1 MSDGARSRFPPGKPS
16 ASSRRHACDRCR
28 RQKLKCDVEKPCSL
42 CMRSGFVCETTS
54 APLRKSIRSSRSS
67 GLRDR
72 SSYHLRS
79 GMGTPLG
86 VDQARRGFH
95 HGLNKHLESLAEPDQ
110 YHQASAVELTD
121 QLFQKHDQGSQ
132 ASPAA
137 PGNTSAL
144 PGGAFLSTRNLGHAS
159 REESTSLAEHFPGL
173 ILPSRAIS
181 DFLLQSYWDSVHWF
195 TLLFHIP
202 SFEHSYRQILDDQC
216 VTARQRGTAVL
227 ILMALT
233 LGATYAPD
241 EQSMQMGI
249 SRSELCVLQEN
260 MLNQIRS
267 HFFDMLDTGG
277 VECVQLCIL
286 LSTFHLY
293 TGKPNLAMPILGAGI
308 RSAQAQGLHKEAL
321 WGPANEIVVE
331 VRRRTWWALYVFDRF
346 ASITYG
352 RPPSI
357 SDSHCAVAMP
367 RDLDDLMTVH
377 PVFSLNHH
385 RESNADRPP
394 ATLGAYQ
401 RHKFELYS
409 IAAPIIGDIYD
420 LNEGKWEAVINQ
432 AVEINTKLVAWFD
445 TLPLEL
451 RLEHHLDLDASH
463 LTRQEAE
470 VCRVFEL
477 QALVL
482 QLAYDNIQIILH
494 RPFLR
499 YTRRLMTQ
507 SSRSL
512 YSDAQPTSFEQCEHC
527 ARRTCSI
534 MPRYQR
540 VLRAAQTTQAAAYI
554 AIQNFTAGVTLGMV
568 ALCNLGS
575 VQSLD
580 AKRGVANSIALQK
593 MLAACSVVS
602 SQTVKVLK
610 ELLELIFRRELQSL
624 LGQSAAEPGPPNRS
638 DGMTH
643 EPNGRERLA
652 AHRGGFA
659 DEGVLDPSVSA
670 IVLNERASTEQLSP
684 KVPGA
689 SEARRDAQGPAE
701 MQHEGMS
708 AAAPGDEVA
717 NAFPLVCGID
727 EALEFVQRVLWENS
741 DPSIPPSNDI
751 LATTGMQLEASAQP
765 PPSVPPGSTLSDSL
779 GNHLSPMASMAEP
792 ASHGQNN
799 FNTLQL
805 SQSWIWNPTDFS

>member
-1 MSDGARSRFPPGKPS
+1 M
-16 ASSRRHACDRCR
+16 
-28 RQKLKCDVEKPCSL
+28 L
-42 CMRSGFVCETTS
+42 TS
-54 APLRKSIRSSRSS
+54 AKI
-67 GLRDR
+67 
-72 SSYHLRS
+72 
-79 GMGTPLG
+79 
-86 VDQARRGFH
+86 
-95 HGLNKHLESLAEPDQ
+95 
-110 YHQASAVELTD
+110 
-121 QLFQKHDQGSQ
+121 
-132 ASPAA
+132 
-137 PGNTSAL
+137 
-144 PGGAFLSTRNLGHAS
+144 
-159 REESTSLAEHFPGL
+159 
-173 ILPSRAIS
+173 
-181 DFLLQSYWDSVHWF
+181 
-195 TLLFHIP
+195 
-202 SFEHSYRQILDDQC
+202 
-216 VTARQRGTAVL
+216 
-227 ILMALT
+227 
-233 LGATYAPD
+233 
-241 EQSMQMGI
+241 
-249 SRSELCVLQEN
+249 
-260 MLNQIRS
+260 
-267 HFFDMLDTGG
+267 
-277 VECVQLCIL
+277 
-286 LSTFHLY
+286 
-293 TGKPNLAMPILGAGI
+293 
-308 RSAQAQGLHKEAL
+308 
-321 WGPANEIVVE
+321 
-331 VRRRTWWALYVFDRF
+331 RF

-445 TLPLEL
+445 MLPLEL
-451 RLEHHLDLDASH
+451 RLEHHLDLDTSN
-463 LTRQEAE
+463 LTRHEAE

-512 YSDAQPTSFEQCEHC
+512 YSDARPTSFEQCEHC

-624 LGQSAAEPGPPNRS
+624 LGQPAAEPCPPSRS

-643 EPNGRERLA
+643 EPNGRERPA

-659 DEGVLDPSVSA
+659 DEGGLDPSVSA
-670 IVLNERASTEQLSP
+670 IILNDRASTEQLSP

-727 EALEFVQRVLWENS
+727 EALEFVQRGVYFSFFLFLDIGMTLALSLFKCSVRLIKRFIVLWENS

-799 FNTLQL
+799 INTLQL

>member
-1 MSDGARSRFPPGKPS
+1 
-16 ASSRRHACDRCR
+16 
-28 RQKLKCDVEKPCSL
+28 
-42 CMRSGFVCETTS
+42 
-54 APLRKSIRSSRSS
+54 
-67 GLRDR
+67 
-72 SSYHLRS
+72 
-79 GMGTPLG
+79 MGTPLQA
-86 VDQARRGFH
+86 DQARQGFH
-95 HGLNKHLESLAEPDQ
+95 HGLNKQLESLAEPHR

-121 QLFQKHDQGSQ
+121 QLFQKHDQGLQ

-144 PGGAFLSTRNLGHAS
+144 PGGAFLSTRILGHTS
-159 REESTSLAEHFPGL
+159 KEKSTSLTEQFPGL
-173 ILPSRAIS
+173 AIPSRAVC

-202 SFEHSYRQILDDQC
+202 SFEDSYRRILDDQC
-216 VTARQRGTAVL
+216 LTARQRGTAVL
-227 ILMALT
+227 ILMVLT

-241 EQSMQMGI
+241 EQSMLVGV
-249 SRSELCVLQEN
+249 SRSDLNVLQER
-260 MLNQIRS
+260 MLNQIQS

-293 TGKPNLAMPILGAGI
+293 TGRPNLAMPILGAGI

-377 PVFSLNHH
+377 PVFGSNSH
-385 RESNADRPP
+385 RESNALRPP

-409 IAAPIIGDIYD
+409 IAGPIIGDIYD
-420 LNEGKWEAVINQ
+420 LNEWKWEAVIDQ
-432 AVEINTKLVAWFD
+432 AVGINTKLVTWFD

-451 RLEHHLDLDASH
+451 RLESHLDLDTSQ
-463 LTRQEAE
+463 LTRHEAE

-507 SSRSL
+507 GSRSL
-512 YSDAQPTSFEQCEHC
+512 YSDARPTSFEQCEHC

-534 MPRYQR
+534 VPRYQS

-568 ALCNLGS
+568 ALCSLGS

-593 MLAACSVVS
+593 MLAASSVVS

-610 ELLELIFRRELQSL
+610 VLLELIFRRELQFL
-624 LGQSAAEPGPPNRS
+624 LGEPAAEPSPPSRS
-638 DGMTH
+638 DGMMH
-643 EPNGRERLA
+643 EPNGRPRPA

-659 DEGVLDPSVSA
+659 DEGGLDPSIPA
-670 IVLNERASTEQLSP
+670 IILNNRASMEQLSS

-689 SEARRDAQGPAE
+689 SEARRDTQGLAE
-701 MQHEGMS
+701 MQHEGTN
-708 AAAPGDEVA
+708 AAAPGDEFA
-717 NAFPLVCGID
+717 NESPLVCGID
-727 EALEFVQRVLWENS
+727 EALEFVQQVLWENS
-741 DPSIPPSNDI
+741 GPIIPPSNEI
-751 LATTGMQLEASAQP
+751 VATTGMQPEASAQP
-765 PPSVPPGSTLSDSL
+765 PPSVQPESTLSNSF
-779 GNHLSPMASMAEP
+779 GNHLSPIASMAEP
-792 ASHGQNN
+792 ASHGQNKLN
-799 FNTLQL
+799 ALQL

>member
-1 MSDGARSRFPPGKPS
+1 
-16 ASSRRHACDRCR
+16 
-28 RQKLKCDVEKPCSL
+28 
-42 CMRSGFVCETTS
+42 
-54 APLRKSIRSSRSS
+54 
-67 GLRDR
+67 
-72 SSYHLRS
+72 
-79 GMGTPLG
+79 MGTPVG
-86 VDQARRGFH
+86 ADQARRGFH
-95 HGLNKHLESLAEPDQ
+95 HGLNKQLESLAEPHQ

-121 QLFQKHDQGSQ
+121 QLFQKHDQGLQ

-144 PGGAFLSTRNLGHAS
+144 PGGAFLSTRILGHTS
-159 REESTSLAEHFPGL
+159 KEESTSLTEHFPGL
-173 ILPSRAIS
+173 IIPSRAVC

-202 SFEHSYRQILDDQC
+202 SFEHSYRRILDDQC

-227 ILMALT
+227 ILMVLT
-233 LGATYAPD
+233 LGATYAPE
-241 EQSMQMGI
+241 EQSMQVGV
-249 SRSELCVLQEN
+249 SRSDLHVLQKS
-260 MLNQIRS
+260 MLNQIQS
-267 HFFDMLDTGG
+267 HFFHMLDTGG

-293 TGKPNLAMPILGAGI
+293 TGRPNLAMPILGAGI

-331 VRRRTWWALYVFDRF
+331 VRRRTWF

-357 SDSHCAVAMP
+357 SDSHCAVTMP

-377 PVFSLNHH
+377 PVFGANSH
-385 RESNADRPP
+385 RASNAVRPP

-409 IAAPIIGDIYD
+409 IAGPIIGDIYD
-420 LNEGKWEAVINQ
+420 LNEGKWEAVIDQ

-445 TLPLEL
+445 TLPVEL
-451 RLEHHLDLDASH
+451 RLECHLDLDTSQ
-463 LTRQEAE
+463 LTRHEAE
-470 VCRVFEL
+470 VCRVFAL

-499 YTRRLMTQ
+499 YPRRLMTQ
-507 SSRSL
+507 GSRSL
-512 YSDAQPTSFEQCEHC
+512 GSDARPTSFEQCEHC

-534 MPRYQR
+534 VPRYQS

-568 ALCNLGS
+568 ALCSLGS

-593 MLAACSVVS
+593 MLAASSVVS

-610 ELLELIFRRELQSL
+610 ELLELIFRREWQCL
-624 LGQSAAEPGPPNRS
+624 LGEPAAEPSSSPSRS
-638 DGMTH
+638 DGMMH
-643 EPNGRERLA
+643 EPNGRPRPA

-659 DEGVLDPSVSA
+659 DEGGLDPSSMSA
-670 IVLNERASTEQLSP
+670 IILNNRASMEQLSP
-684 KVPGA
+684 HVPGA
-689 SEARRDAQGPAE
+689 SEARRDAQGLAE
-701 MQHEGMS
+701 MQHEGTN

-717 NAFPLVCGID
+717 NGFPLVCGID
-727 EALEFVQRVLWENS
+727 EALEFVQQVLWENS
-741 DPSIPPSNDI
+741 DPIIPPSNEI
-751 LATTGMQLEASAQP
+751 VATTGMQPEASAQP
-765 PPSVPPGSTLSDSL
+765 PPSVPPEPTMSDSL

-792 ASHGQNN
+792 ASHGQTN
-799 FNTLQL
+799 FNALQL